1 MRIRTAL
8 LSGLAALPAIVSIAT
23 AAEAQTFFQKVFGFG
38 GASSAPQPVLRSAP
52 QTLPAYRF
60 HSRPWTRAPRPARSS
75 PETGNG
81 GEDDIGPP
89 DSGGPYRTVC
99 VRACDGFYFPLRH
112 NAQHKNFASDTRSC
126 RTACGAQARL
136 FYFPET
142 GGSADTMVDVSGRK
156 YADTP
161 HAFAYRKAI
170 VASCTCKPEPWSAE
184 ENARH
189 QSYADIEAGEL
200 AKDEAFV
207 KARAAA
213 AAANATAGDA
223 AEATAVSEPDT
234 KVSEPPAA
242 EEPVV
247 TTSKDATNTEGPA
260 AETSAPPAVEPKR
273 PRNAVTRRAVRSTR
287 PFVQRV
293 RYRLAGGGTY
303 YVVSR
308 GAYAW
313 PRQRR

>member
-8 LSGLAALPAIVSIAT
+8 LSALAALMAMVSIAT

-38 GASSAPQPVLRSAP
+38 GAPSASQPVLRTAP

-60 HSRPWTRAPRPARSS
+60 QSRASRRAPRPARSS
-75 PETGNG
+75 PASAD
-81 GEDDIGPP
+81 DDIGPP

-126 RTACGAQARL
+126 RAACGSEAQL
-136 FYFPET
+136 FYYAET
-142 GGSADTMVDVSGRK
+142 GGSAETMVDVAGRK
-156 YADTP
+156 YAGTR

-170 VASCTCKPEPWSAE
+170 VPNCTCKPEPWSAE

-189 QSYADIEAGEL
+189 QSYADIEAREL
-200 AKDEAFV
+200 IKDEAFV

-213 AAANATAGDA
+213 AAAVAPDA
-223 AEATAVSEPDT
+223 SAPSEPETKDT
-234 KVSEPPAA
+234 IAPAA
-242 EEPVV
+242 EEPLV
-247 TTSKDATNTEGPA
+247 TTPVDTTSADVLG
-260 AETSAPPAVEPKR
+260 AETPAPPAVEPKR
-273 PRNAVTRRAVRSTR
+273 TRAAGYRRAVRSAR
-287 PFVQRV
+287 PVTQRV